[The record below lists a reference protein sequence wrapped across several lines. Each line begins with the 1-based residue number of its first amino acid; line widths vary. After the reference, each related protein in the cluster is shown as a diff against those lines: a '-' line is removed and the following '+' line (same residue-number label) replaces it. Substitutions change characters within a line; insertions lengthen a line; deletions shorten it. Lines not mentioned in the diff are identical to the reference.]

1 MEVNAYNIIK
11 RVRMTEKSG
20 DLYRKEG
27 KISFEVDKKANK
39 VVVRSAVEK
48 IWDVKVASVNIINRP
63 GKNKM
68 FGRRPFFSAGEKIAI
83 VKLKDGYSIDFPG
96 QFEGVGEHGEVK

>member
-1 MEVNAYNIIK
+1 MEVNVYNIVK
-11 RVRMTEKSG
+11 RVIMTEKSG

-27 KISFEVDKKANK
+27 KITFEVDKKANK
-39 VVVRSAVEK
+39 LVVRNAVEK
-48 IWDVKVASVNIINRP
+48 IWDVKVASVNIVNRP

-68 FGRRPFFSAGEKIAI
+68 FGRRPFTSPGQKKAI

-96 QFEGVGEHGEVK
+96 QFESMGEHGEVK